1 MKGMPGNVEKTSET
15 REPEKGFAKKLKKF
29 FFPNGKLAARA
40 YGRNPDQER
49 YWRRHRTRNGRFE
62 LWQQLGN
69 GRC

>member
-1 MKGMPGNVEKTSET
+1 MKGMPGNVEGPNDA
-15 REPEKGFAKKLKKF
+15 REPEKPKKLKKV

-62 LWQQLGN
+62 LWQRLGN